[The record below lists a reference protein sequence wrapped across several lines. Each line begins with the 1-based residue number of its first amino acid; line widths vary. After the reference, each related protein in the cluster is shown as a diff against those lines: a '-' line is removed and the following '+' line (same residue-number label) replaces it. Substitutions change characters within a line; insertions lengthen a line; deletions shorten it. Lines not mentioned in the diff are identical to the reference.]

1 MAGAILT
8 REGPRGHLR
17 VILLACGASMSV
29 GVASCWAQGPWGE
42 TDLPFCPIY
51 PPGHAPAIGPSNCVP
66 IPETLWGPKT
76 PVADLVTQ
84 GAPIVAPAA
93 SPTPPAA
100 NNAHLLQP
108 IAAPVPAPVAKPL
121 APPAPQAAVVLR
133 TPGAITLDQIAAML
147 GPVSKRSV
155 NFSLS
160 ATDDYKKT
168 DLTHRVTL
176 TWSGPLQALVDQL
189 GAIYGLD
196 VAIDDTAIRFSSRQ
210 GDRAGSSPTTR
221 TP

>member
-1 MAGAILT
+1 
-8 REGPRGHLR
+8 
-17 VILLACGASMSV
+17 
-29 GVASCWAQGPWGE
+29 
-42 TDLPFCPIY
+42 
-51 PPGHAPAIGPSNCVP
+51 
-66 IPETLWGPKT
+66 
-76 PVADLVTQ
+76 
-84 GAPIVAPAA
+84 
-93 SPTPPAA
+93 
-100 NNAHLLQP
+100 
-108 IAAPVPAPVAKPL
+108 VAKPL

-221 TP
+221 TPYGRS